1 MHRSRGFTMLEMMIV
16 VAIAAVLA
24 AIAMPSY
31 NDYVRRG
38 TLPEAFSALGDLRIR
53 TEQFYQDNRTFVGA
67 CDGLTSPRSFTVT
80 CALTATTATM
90 TATGRSGTLVDGFV
104 FTVDQAG
111 NRTTAIASPAPTAW
125 RTSSTQPCWLS
136 KAGATC

>member
-1 MHRSRGFTMLEMMIV
+1 MLEMMIV

-53 TEQFYQDNRTFVGA
+53 TEQFYQDNRTYVGA
-67 CDGLTSPRSFTVT
+67 CDGLVSPRSFAVT

-90 TATGRSGTLVDGFV
+90 TATGRTGTLVAGFV
-104 FTVDQAG
+104 FTADQAG
-111 NRTTAIASPAPTAW
+111 NRTTSIGTPAPTAW
-125 RTSSTQPCWLS
+125 HTASTQPCWLS
-136 KAGATC
+136 KAGTTC